1 MVRMGQFAAPPSVL
15 HITWCTSVPGF
26 FLYILQ
32 QYHIPRGRNKK
43 KQCYLTFLSYHK
55 QFSFKY
61 LFAHV
66 KGANSN
72 FAFAVRLFASS
83 SDDELNPRDYSQ
95 EVVDAEPF

>member
-1 MVRMGQFAAPPSVL
+1 MHFSSRLLPL
-15 HITWCTSVPGF
+15 HSPTIPHSKGV
-26 FLYILQ
+26 Q
-32 QYHIPRGRNKK
+32 QEKAV
-43 KQCYLTFLSYHK
+43 YLTFLSYHK

-66 KGANSN
+66 KGTNSN
-72 FAFAVRLFASS
+72 FAFAVRLFVSS